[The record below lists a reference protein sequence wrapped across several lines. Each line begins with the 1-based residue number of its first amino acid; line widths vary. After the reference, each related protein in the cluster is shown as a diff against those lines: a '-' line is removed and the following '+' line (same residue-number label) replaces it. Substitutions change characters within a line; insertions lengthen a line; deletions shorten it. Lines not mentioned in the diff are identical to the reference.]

1 MTTTQAPER
10 SGAWT
15 LTPKEVSIMQP
26 CPIYNHCIYEKCR
39 WWIQKP
45 VEDTNC
51 ILDLFP
57 MVRDQ
62 IIKILSELDDL
73 SKPLREPG
81 E

>member
-1 MTTTQAPER
+1 
-10 SGAWT
+10 
-15 LTPKEVSIMQP
+15 MQP
-26 CPIYNHCIYEKCR
+26 CPIYNHCIHEDCR

-57 MVRDQ
+57 LVRDQ
-62 IIKILSELDDL
+62 IIKILSELEDL
-73 SKPLREPG
+73 TKSLREPG